1 MTISLPLEASRAL
14 TITSRTRVVGVMGWP
29 VAHSLS
35 PAMHN
40 AAFQALGLDWAYIP
54 LPVPPERLA
63 AAVAGAQALGLAG
76 ANVTIPHKQ
85 AVMDLVDE
93 MTPAARAIGAVNT
106 LRFNGRIF
114 GDNTDWTGFL
124 NALGDV
130 GYDPTGQRAVIL
142 GAGGAARSIVY
153 ALASVNASVAVYN
166 RTLDRAEEIV
176 TGLRAVFPGGRLEAY
191 TLDVLP
197 QELDRTPQLIVNT
210 TSLGMAPR
218 IEGTPWP
225 AGLPIPPYAT
235 VYDLV
240 YNPLATRFLKSAKAA
255 GARAV
260 DGLGMLVHQGARAFT
275 LWTGVEPPT
284 EVMYKACLQYL

>member
-1 MTISLPLEASRAL
+1 MTISLPLDPPRSL

-54 LPVPPERLA
+54 LAVPPERLA
-63 AAVAGAQALGLAG
+63 AAVAGAAALGFAG
-76 ANVTIPHKQ
+76 VNVTIPHKQ
-85 AVMDLVDE
+85 AVMDLVDDI
-93 MTPAARAIGAVNT
+93 TPAARAIGAVNT
-106 LRFNGRIF
+106 LRFNGRVF

-124 NALGDV
+124 NALRDV
-130 GYDPTGQRAVIL
+130 GHDPSGQHAVIL

-166 RTLDRAEEIV
+166 RSLARAEEIV
-176 TGLRAVFPGGRLEAY
+176 DGLSAVFPSVQLDAY
-191 TLDVLP
+191 TLDALP
-197 QELDRTPQLIVNT
+197 QELDRYPQLIVNT

-218 IEGTPWP
+218 VEGTPWP
-225 AGLPIPPYAT
+225 SGLPIPAYAT

-240 YNPLATRFLKSAKAA
+240 YNPLATRFLRTAKAA

-260 DGLGMLVHQGARAFT
+260 DGLGMLVHQGAQAFT

-284 EVMYKACLQYL
+284 DVMYTACLQYL

>member
-1 MTISLPLEASRAL
+1 MTISLPLDPPRSL

-40 AAFQALGLDWAYIP
+40 AAFQALGLDWAYVP
-54 LPVPPERLA
+54 LAVPPERLA
-63 AAVAGAQALGLAG
+63 AAVAGAAALGFAG
-76 ANVTIPHKQ
+76 VNVTIPHKQ
-85 AVMDLVDE
+85 AVMDLVDDI
-93 MTPAARAIGAVNT
+93 TPAARAIGAVNT
-106 LRFNGRIF
+106 LRFNGQVF

-124 NALGDV
+124 NALRDV
-130 GYDPTGQRAVIL
+130 GHDPTGQRAVIL

-166 RTLDRAEEIV
+166 RSRERAEEIV
-176 TGLRAVFPGGRLEAY
+176 TGLSAVFPGVQLEAH
-191 TLDVLP
+191 TLDALP

-218 IEGTPWP
+218 VEGTPWP
-225 AGLPIPPYAT
+225 SGLPIPAYAT

-240 YNPLATRFLKSAKAA
+240 YNPLATRFLKTAKAA

-260 DGLGMLVHQGARAFT
+260 DGLGMLVHQGAQAFT
-275 LWTGVEPPT
+275 LWTGVAPPT
-284 EVMYKACLQYL
+284 DVMYKACLQYL

>member
-1 MTISLPLEASRAL
+1 MTIGLPLDPPRSL

-54 LPVPPERLA
+54 LAVPPDKLV
-63 AAVAGAQALGLAG
+63 AAVAGAAALGLAG
-76 ANVTIPHKQ
+76 VNVTIPHKQ

-106 LRFNGRIF
+106 LRFNGRIS

-124 NALGDV
+124 NALRDV
-130 GYDPTGQRAVIL
+130 GHDPTGQRAVIL

-153 ALASVNASVAVYN
+153 ALASVHASVAVYN
-166 RTLDRAEEIV
+166 RSVGRAEEIV
-176 TGLRAVFPGGRLEAY
+176 DGLNQVFPDGQLEAY
-191 TLDVLP
+191 PLDSLA
-197 QELDRTPQLIVNT
+197 QELDRYPQLIVNT

-218 IEGTPWP
+218 TEGTPWP
-225 AGLPIPPYAT
+225 AGLPIPAYAT

-260 DGLGMLVHQGARAFT
+260 DGLGMLVHQGAQAFT

-284 EVMYKACLQYL
+284 DVMYKACLQYL